1 MEPVRGPKAARE
13 NATPLPVERL
23 IRPFQDF
30 ARFGAAG
37 GIVLMLAAIAAFVI
51 AQTDLYESY
60 HEFFSHVISIGL
72 DDWKIDVPLGDY
84 TKPLTFELF
93 INDALMAIFF
103 LFVGLEIK
111 RELLV
116 GELSSPRKA
125 ALPIAAAIGGMVVP
139 AAIYAALNWGN
150 TDAIKGWG
158 VPMAT
163 DIAFALGVLMLLG
176 KRIPTSL
183 KVFLTSLAIVDDLG
197 ALLVIA
203 VFYTDHLNVEALR
216 NASIIVAFLAG
227 LNLLGVKKHA
237 PYLLLGLPLWYFVLE
252 SGVHA
257 TIAGILLA
265 LAIPARQRIDP
276 DAFLESNRNAL
287 DVFEEAKSKAPD
299 VRRNP
304 DLIAAAR
311 TIELNCEHIEPPLHR
326 LEHKLAGLCAFL
338 IIPVFAFANAGV
350 HLSAESNLASKVT
363 LGVIFG
369 LVIGK
374 PLGILIACFIAIK
387 IRCGELPTGVT
398 WHHIH
403 GASWLAGIGFTM
415 SLFIANL
422 AFKDSQ
428 AHLDEAKIGILA
440 ASLLAGLVGLTVLLL
455 TTKAPPPPEDDDH
468 PES

>member
-1 MEPVRGPKAARE
+1 MEPFRGPRLALEKVK
-13 NATPLPVERL
+13 PLPVDRL

-51 AQTDLYESY
+51 AQTDFYESY
-60 HEFFSHVISIGL
+60 RQFFLHVIKLGL
-72 DDWKIDVPLGDY
+72 DDWIIDVPIGKSV
-84 TKPLTFELF
+84 KPLTFELF

-116 GELSSPRKA
+116 GELSSLRRATMPF
-125 ALPIAAAIGGMVVP
+125 AAAAGGMIVP
-139 AAIYAALNWGN
+139 GAIYAAINWGTPQVN
-150 TDAIKGWG
+150 GWG
-158 VPMAT
+158 AAVAT

-176 KRIPTSL
+176 KRVPASL

-197 ALLVIA
+197 ALAVIA
-203 VFYTDHLNVEALR
+203 IFYTEQLNTDALR
-216 NASIIVAFLAG
+216 NAGIIIAILMAH
-227 LNLLGVKKHA
+227 NLLGVKKIH
-237 PYLLLGLPLWYFVLE
+237 PYLLFGLPLWYFVLE

-265 LAIPARQRIDP
+265 ATIPARQRINP
-276 DAFLESNRNAL
+276 DAFLESNRNAM
-287 DVFEEAKSKAPD
+287 DVFEKAKTQTDD
-299 VRRNP
+299 VRRNRE
-304 DLIAAAR
+304 LIAAAR

-350 HLSAESNLASKVT
+350 HVGGGVEATSRVT
-363 LGVIFG
+363 LGIVAG

-374 PLGILIACFIAIK
+374 PLGVLLSCYIAFK
-387 IRCGELPTGVT
+387 LRLGDLPKGVT

-403 GASWLAGIGFTM
+403 GAGWLAGIGFTM

-422 AFKDSQ
+422 AFKDS
-428 AHLDEAKIGILA
+428 AHDLDQAKIGILG
-440 ASLLAGLVGLTVLLL
+440 ASILAGIIGLSVLLL
-455 TTKAPPPPEDDDH
+455 TTKPPSDSDANH
-468 PES
+468 